1 MTREGNGSDVYW
13 EQTALALAIQAASP
27 GISGQGVVDVE
38 ADCLNCSLGNFSQL
52 MMIKLYQEIFKA
64 GNVFEK
70 PEVVAVK
77 RIKDARKK
85 RILGLGH

>member
-1 MTREGNGSDVYW
+1 M
-13 EQTALALAIQAASP
+13 L
-27 GISGQGVVDVE
+27 GQGFLHVK

-70 PEVVAVK
+70 PEVLVVK
-77 RIKDARKK
+77 KIEDSPSRNRNT
-85 RILGLGH
+85 LGLSH